1 MHLPNQEIQI
11 QRPAL
16 EPEPVKMIKIYYML
30 KGEILNNENADNQQR
45 RFD

>member
-1 MHLPNQEIQI
+1 MHLHNQEIQS
-11 QRPAL
+11 PPL
-16 EPEPVKMIKIYYML
+16 EPGPVKMIKIYYML